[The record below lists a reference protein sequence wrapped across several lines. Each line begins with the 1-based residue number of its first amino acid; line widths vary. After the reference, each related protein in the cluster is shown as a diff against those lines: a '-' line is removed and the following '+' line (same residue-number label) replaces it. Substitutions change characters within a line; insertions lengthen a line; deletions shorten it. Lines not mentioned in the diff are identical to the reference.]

1 VPEKPCIW
9 YIHPYAGG
17 PGIGRYDRPYHLSRE
32 WEKTGI
38 KSVVIAASN
47 HHLLDQPQM
56 AGTKDVNGVHYEF
69 MAVPPYQGNGTG
81 RILNM
86 FALGLKVLLKHREIA
101 RRHGRPSMIIASS
114 PHPYAFLSAWWL
126 ARKYYAKCIFEVRD
140 IWPLS
145 MVELGGVSGRHPLVR
160 LTGWIERFAYR
171 RSDAVVSLLPAASGH
186 MVSLGLNRD
195 RFHYIPNGVDITS
208 ATPVADEGSDCVM
221 LARRWRREGYSVVV
235 YAGALGR
242 PNHVA
247 SLLRAI
253 IELRSRGYEKVRAI
267 IVGRGEQAEELAALI
282 RANGLEEAV
291 ALFGQIP
298 KIEVQTL
305 LQYASM
311 GYISLRPEPLL
322 RFGVSPNK
330 LFDYMLAALP
340 VIFAIR
346 AGNDPVAEAGC
357 GRSVDPGDVPAIAAA
372 LQELSSLQDIDL
384 AALGQS
390 GKAYVELRHGYD
402 RLAAAYREFLNED
415 WPSAHPP
422 RE

>member
-1 VPEKPCIW
+1 MKHTKRHPVPEESCIW

-32 WEKTGI
+32 WEKAGI
-38 KSVVIAASN
+38 KSVVIAACN

-56 AGTKDVNGVHYEF
+56 AGTKDVNGVYYEF
-69 MAVPPYQGNGTG
+69 MATPPYQGNGVG

-86 FALGLKVLLKHREIA
+86 FALGWKILLKHRAIA

-126 ARKYYAKCIFEVRD
+126 ARKYKARCVFEVRD

-171 RSDAVVSLLPAASGH
+171 RSDAVVSLLPAAAGH
-186 MVSLGLNRD
+186 MMALGLSRD
-195 RFHYIPNGVDITS
+195 RFHYIPNGVDVS
-208 ATPVADEGSDCVM
+208 SVAAVRDEGSDCVM
-221 LARRWRREGYSVVV
+221 LARRWRSEGYRVVV

-247 SLLRAI
+247 TLVRAI
-253 IELRSRGYEKVRAI
+253 IELRSKGYEKVRAI

-282 RANGLEEAV
+282 RSNGLGEAV

-298 KIEVQTL
+298 KIAVQAL
-305 LQYASM
+305 LQNASI

-357 GRSVDPGDVPAIAAA
+357 GRSVDPGDVSAIAAA
-372 LQELSSLQDIDL
+372 LQELSSLQEADL
-384 AALGQS
+384 NALGLN
-390 GKAYVELRHGYD
+390 GKAYVERKHGYD
-402 RLAAAYREFLNED
+402 RLAISYSSILR
-415 WPSAHPP
+415 
-422 RE
+422 

>member
-1 VPEKPCIW
+1 MPEKPCIW

-32 WEKTGI
+32 WGKTGI
-38 KSVVIAASN
+38 NSVVIAASN
-47 HHLLDQPQM
+47 HHLLDQPQV

-69 MAVPPYQGNGTG
+69 MDTPPYQGNGVG
-81 RILNM
+81 RIINM
-86 FALGLKVLLKHREIA
+86 FALGWKILLKHREIA

-126 ARKYYAKCIFEVRD
+126 ARKYDAKCVFEVRD

-145 MVELGGVSGRHPLVR
+145 MVELGGVSARHPLV
-160 LTGWIERFAYR
+160 LFTGWIERFAYR
-171 RSDAVVSLLPAASGH
+171 CSDAVVSLLPMSAGH
-186 MVSLGLNRD
+186 MVSLGLDRD
-195 RFHYIPNGVDITS
+195 RFHYIPNGVDVSGVTAIQ
-208 ATPVADEGSDCVM
+208 DEGSDCAM
-221 LARRWRREGYSVVV
+221 LAKRWRAEGYSVVV

-242 PNHVA
+242 PNHVVT
-247 SLLRAI
+247 LVRAI
-253 IELRSRGYEKVRAI
+253 IDLRSKGYEKVRAI
-267 IVGRGEQAEELAALI
+267 IVGRGEQAEELEALI
-282 RANGLEEAV
+282 RSSGLGEAV

-298 KIEVQTL
+298 KMAVQAL
-305 LQYASM
+305 LQNASI

-322 RFGVSPNK
+322 RFGISPNK

-372 LQELSSLQDIDL
+372 LQELSSLQEADL
-384 AALGQS
+384 SALGRN
-390 GKAYVELRHGYD
+390 GKAYVERKHGYNQ
-402 RLAAAYREFLNED
+402 LAISYENILG
-415 WPSAHPP
+415 
-422 RE
+422 